1 MKYSVFWFQSVENI
15 PVKLIKFLQ
24 KGWTTLVA
32 PNIPNIPNILMQN
45 ILSSKRLNHACRA
58 NAEYF
63 WNRDTATRSSISYS
77 FTSFT
82 RKNFSKCFNLTDR
95 DVRSI
100 RKIEAGEEIV
110 LNYRGLG
117 TLTRQERWG
126 VVLFGILLVLVLVY
140 WYFLV
145 LEVLYS
151 GHFHEAREVGS
162 LFHRD

>member
-32 PNIPNIPNILMQN
+32 PNIPNIPNIL
-45 ILSSKRLNHACRA
+45 SSKRLNHACRA

-63 WNRDTATRSSISYS
+63 WNRDTATRSSIFHIFYK
-77 FTSFT
+77 
-82 RKNFSKCFNLTDR
+82 KNFSKCFNLTDR

-145 LEVLYS
+145 LEVLYT